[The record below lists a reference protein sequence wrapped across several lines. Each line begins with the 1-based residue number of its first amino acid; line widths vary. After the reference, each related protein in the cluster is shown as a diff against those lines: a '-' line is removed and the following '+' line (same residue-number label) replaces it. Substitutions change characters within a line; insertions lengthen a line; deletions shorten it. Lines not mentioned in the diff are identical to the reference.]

1 MERLNAFLAQAAKRQ
16 DLVFALFFVAIVAM
30 LVLPL
35 PTWLIDALLAINL
48 TLSLIVLMTATY
60 LRHPLELSSF
70 PAIILLTSI
79 MRVALSVATTRLI
92 LATGDPGN
100 LIVAFG
106 EFVISGNIVVGL
118 VIFLIIAVVQFMVV
132 TKGAERISEVS
143 ARFTLDALPGK
154 QMSIDSD
161 ARAGDITPEEAR
173 AKREILQLEMQFHGA
188 MDGAMRFVKGDAIA
202 GLIIVFINLVGGM
215 TIGMVQRGLTAGEA
229 GQLYVLLSVGDGLIA
244 QIPAMFIA
252 IAAGTIV
259 TRVTTDT
266 QSNLGRDITRQL
278 GGEPKALGIAAVVAA
293 AMGFMPGFPTIV
305 FLILAAILGAI
316 AWSSGRKRRAEA
328 AGSSGME
335 AAGAAPPPADAAQA
349 SDAGPAAGAE
359 GAPGIGP
366 DGRPM
371 GLPEGELPLREAQPG
386 DTLVVRGDPLLLD
399 KMRPDAA
406 YEHVERSKLAFL
418 ARMGFSAPP
427 VGYVYDPTLPP
438 GAVVID
444 CDAVP
449 VHRFTVPGVVPDRPL
464 TDEQARRYADELA
477 KVRLRR
483 ASDLFG
489 LAEAERWLE
498 DVKPAVGRLAVEIGN
513 IVPLFTMV
521 HALRRLL
528 DDGVG
533 LVPPRLVLEGLAQA
547 SQRVQDPDMM
557 AELVRGHLRRQIS
570 HAHADEERVVNAL
583 VLSPELEADLRRVLG
598 LDPSGPAVGSPEEA
612 LAAALDAIA
621 DTHAARD
628 PQTAPLSLAVAADL
642 RRTLQRNLRQA
653 GHEMAVLSFTD
664 IASEYK
670 LRTVAVVG
678 RKDRAAA

>member
-173 AKREILQLEMQFHGA
+173 AKRETLQLEMQFHGA

-278 GGEPKALGIAAVVAA
+278 GSEPKALGIAALVAA
-293 AMGFMPGFPTIV
+293 AMGFMPGFPTVV
-305 FLILAAILGAI
+305 FLILAAFLGAI
-316 AWSSGRKRRAEA
+316 AWASGRKRSAETSA
-328 AGSSGME
+328 SGGIG
-335 AAGAAPPPADAAQA
+335 AAGAGAIADAPQA
-349 SDAGPAAGAE
+349 SEGGHAAGAE
-359 GAPGIGP
+359 GAPAIGP
-366 DGRPM
+366 DGRPAGM
-371 GLPEGELPLREAQPG
+371 PEGELPLREAQAG
-386 DTLVVRGDPLLLD
+386 DTIVVRGDPLLLD
-399 KMRPDAA
+399 KLRPDAA
-406 YEHVERSKLAFL
+406 YEHVERTKLAFL

-427 VGYVYDPTLPP
+427 VGYVYDATLPP

-449 VHRFTVPGVVPDRPL
+449 VHRFTVPGIVPDRPL
-464 TDEQARRYADELA
+464 TEDQARFYADELA

-570 HAHADEERVVNAL
+570 HAHADADRVVNAL

-598 LDPSGPAVGSPEEA
+598 LDPSGPAIGSPEEA

-621 DTHAARD
+621 DTHAARASE
-628 PQTAPLSLAVAADL
+628 TMPLSLAVAADL
-642 RRTLQRNLRQA
+642 RRALQRNLRQA
-653 GHEMAVLSFTD
+653 GHDMGVLSFTD

-678 RKDRAAA
+678 GKDRAAA